1 MTWSSLVMQD
11 IDNCAFPQ
19 HQSELPRSAS
29 SSSMIMAR
37 RRELLGLFS
46 VFVLVVSAFFYIPSL
61 LTIIVYS
68 CQLRHLQALFQ
79 GSFGCATFCGGREIA
94 AVPRPRSNSSKK
106 SMWQWWH
113 HSNMKQLY
121 WLSTHIRTEF
131 KWYAN
136 DQNMAQSPS
145 DNKVALLGEGEKGP
159 WTLHDLTDHSQTSSK
174 NGNLFCKYHQI
185 FKQI

>member
-1 MTWSSLVMQD
+1 MTWSSLVIQD

-94 AVPRPRSNSSKK
+94 ASAQTAFEFIQEIHVAMVTSLKYETTLLTIHTYPHRVQMICKWSK
-106 SMWQWWH
+106 H
-113 HSNMKQLY
+113 G
-121 WLSTHIRTEF
+121 TITI
-131 KWYAN
+131 
-136 DQNMAQSPS
+136 
-145 DNKVALLGEGEKGP
+145 G
-159 WTLHDLTDHSQTSSK
+159 
-174 NGNLFCKYHQI
+174 
-185 FKQI
+185 